1 MDTDMDIDIDKEI
14 NIDDLIEDI
23 SKISFFSQEEE
34 YVILTQSVLIELE
47 DIQDEDEFNQL
58 LDDALKRYK
67 RYLKN
72 IVFTNESKKVKYL
85 IKHFID
91 SFNNHNIDNETLFNL
106 MQRIDL
112 TILDLIHSSKEPRFW
127 LN

>member
-1 MDTDMDIDIDKEI
+1 MDDMDIDKEI
-14 NIDDLIEDI
+14 NIDSLIEDI
-23 SKISFFSQEEE
+23 SKISFFSKEEE
-34 YVILTQSVLIELE
+34 YIILTQSVLIEIE
-47 DIQDEDEFNQL
+47 DILDEDEFNQI

-67 RYLKN
+67 RYVKN
-72 IVFTNESKKVKYL
+72 IVFTSESKQVKLL
-85 IKHFID
+85 IKHFIE
-91 SFNNHNIDNETLFNL
+91 SFNNHNIDNEMLFNL